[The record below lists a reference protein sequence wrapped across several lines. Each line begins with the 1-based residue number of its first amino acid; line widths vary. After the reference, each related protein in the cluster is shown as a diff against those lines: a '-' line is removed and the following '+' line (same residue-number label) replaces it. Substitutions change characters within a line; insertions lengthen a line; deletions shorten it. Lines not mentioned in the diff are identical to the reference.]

1 MELLQYNSALSLTP
15 VKALPKKRWNNL
27 NHFLSQT
34 ASQGGP
40 AQRQKPVSHPRGLV
54 CPQVMLW
61 IYCCVFQTPYN
72 VSLLFNWWLYTDVSV
87 YNKVKRS
94 KENSHSEKQ
103 QLQVNTIPPTD
114 QVSSAHLCAGCCKR
128 KDGTNTKYLADST
141 VYSLFDMIKL
151 YYIFTKSHFTSLPF
165 HFMPMQFGCIHK
177 KHNNCLVERKQLI
190 ICWAIQK
197 TDCSQTIKNKDVK
210 VDFFIGIYSYL
221 RTDHVLWH

>member
-141 VYSLFDMIKL
+141 SLWHD
-151 YYIFTKSHFTSLPF
+151 
-165 HFMPMQFGCIHK
+165 
-177 KHNNCLVERKQLI
+177 LI
-190 ICWAIQK
+190 ILYLYQEPFYKPPFSFYANAVWLH
-197 TDCSQTIKNKDVK
+197 SQEAQ
-210 VDFFIGIYSYL
+210 
-221 RTDHVLWH
+221 